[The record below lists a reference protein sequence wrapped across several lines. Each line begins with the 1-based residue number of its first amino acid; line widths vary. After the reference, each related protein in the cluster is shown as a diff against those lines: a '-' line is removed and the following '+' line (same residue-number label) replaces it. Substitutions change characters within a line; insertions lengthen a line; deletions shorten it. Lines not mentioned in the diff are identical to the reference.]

1 MRNLISPLTTYR
13 ASQSASLGGSLQ
25 AFQRAPLAFL
35 SPSGVLAAIVLTG
48 LMLHGLTTW
57 AQSPST
63 YPNKPIRMV
72 LGYGAGGVADITA
85 RLVAQKLSDA
95 LGQQVVVDNRPS
107 AAGVVAGDMVAK
119 ADPDGY
125 TLLHMNYGN
134 AVSQALFKKL
144 PYDIKKDFVPISAM
158 GFFDVLMLVD
168 KNSDI
173 QNVQDFISK
182 AKANPDKF
190 NIGSVSLGSGQ
201 HIAALL
207 FQNMAGLQSA
217 SLVPYKT
224 TPSLML
230 ALKGKDVS
238 VAFEIISPS
247 LALVKAGEVRVLAV
261 SGSTRFKGLPDVPTM
276 MESGVKGYDVKA
288 WNGVA
293 APAKTPHA
301 IIERLN
307 KEINAILAMP
317 DVKQRFLEVGIDS
330 RGGTP
335 EELKELMSN
344 EVDKWNNLVNTMKI
358 ERM

>member
-1 MRNLISPLTTYR
+1 MRNLISPLTTHR

-25 AFQRAPLAFL
+25 AFQRAPLACL

>member
-1 MRNLISPLTTYR
+1 
-13 ASQSASLGGSLQ
+13 
-25 AFQRAPLAFL
+25 
-35 SPSGVLAAIVLTG
+35 
-48 LMLHGLTTW
+48 
-57 AQSPST
+57 
-63 YPNKPIRMV
+63 MV

-230 ALKGKDVS
+230 GLKGKDVS